1 MEPADITILAIQNPG
16 DAEAT
21 IVNPQSIITPDTAI
35 KEYGGQ
41 IKQGAFVS
49 LTDCSPNGNT
59 VGACIFVADRA
70 GDVVFLHSNAY
81 MSLDSA
87 LYIDNIGEIIDNIG
101 EIIASRSAPLI
112 PDEANLETFTVF
124 GTNDDGYPFRAVVS
138 ATKDTVY
145 DVGVKAGLVD
155 EGYEGNVSIAVVLK
169 GDQSGLESVT
179 L

>member
-35 KEYGGQ
+35 EEYGSQ

-49 LTDCSPNGNT
+49 LTDRNSGGNT
-59 VGACIFVADRA
+59 VNVALFVADRV
-70 GDVVFLHSNAY
+70 GDVVYLQNNESVVERHVS
-81 MSLDSA
+81 
-87 LYIDNIGEIIDNIG
+87 IDDIGSVVAAHG
-101 EIIASRSAPLI
+101 APLT
-112 PDEANLETFTVF
+112 PDEADLETFTVF
-124 GTNDDGYPFRAVVS
+124 GTNDDGERFIAVVS
-138 ATKDTVY
+138 ATEDTVE

-155 EGYEGNVSIAVVLK
+155 KGYEADVSIAAVLK
-169 GDQSGLESVT
+169 GDHSGLESVA